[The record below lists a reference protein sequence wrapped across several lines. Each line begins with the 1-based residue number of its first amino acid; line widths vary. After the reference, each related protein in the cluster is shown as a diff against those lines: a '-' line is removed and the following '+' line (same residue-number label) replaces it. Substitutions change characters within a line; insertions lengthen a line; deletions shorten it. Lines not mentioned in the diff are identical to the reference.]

1 MSSLELLSET
11 VSGAMEEKDRE
22 LKRARTVRTDY
33 KRAIEEIQG
42 WIQNAELK
50 VQDRSSEPPQ
60 LKENLSVRRR
70 FLCPVLIELKMR
82 MNINIYITICSVRS
96 ICTVLCC

>member
-1 MSSLELLSET
+1 LELLSET

-33 KRAIEEIQG
+33 KRATEEIQG

-50 VQDRSSEPPQ
+50 VQDRSSEPLQ

-70 FLCPVLIELKMR
+70 ILCLNLIELKMR
-82 MNINIYITICSVRS
+82 VDIITYIAIYS
-96 ICTVLCC
+96 IRRI